1 VTTTLSDEFGADAGA
16 GGCCADAGGGCCAAT
31 VAVAV
36 RAIATSVPVFHIW
49 LIIETSS
56 HG

>member
-1 VTTTLSDEFGADAGA
+1 VTTTLSVEFAGDADAA
-16 GGCCADAGGGCCAAT
+16 GGGGCCAAM

-36 RAIATSVPVFHIW
+36 RAIATSVPVFHIL